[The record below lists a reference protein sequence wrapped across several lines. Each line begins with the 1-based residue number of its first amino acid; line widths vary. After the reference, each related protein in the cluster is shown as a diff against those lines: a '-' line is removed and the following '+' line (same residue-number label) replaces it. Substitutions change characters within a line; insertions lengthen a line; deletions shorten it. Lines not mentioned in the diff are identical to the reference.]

1 MTVTHDGASRTKN
14 KKLLTWVDEV
24 AQLCEPDRIHWC
36 DGSQDEYDRL
46 CGELVE
52 AGVFTRL
59 NPEKRPNSY
68 LARSH
73 PSDVARVENRTFI
86 CSATEK
92 DAGPT
97 NNWMDPKEMRDILK
111 EKFKGCMHGRTL
123 YIIPFSMGPL
133 GSDIAHIGVEITD
146 SAYVVV
152 NQRIMTRMGQKV
164 LDVMGEDGEFVPCVH
179 SVGAPLEADEKD
191 VTWPCAPSIDDKYI
205 THFPETR
212 EIWSYGSG
220 YGGNAL
226 LGKKCLA
233 LRIAS
238 VMARDDGWLA
248 EHMLILG
255 VESPK
260 GEKTYVAA
268 AFPSACGKTNFAMLI
283 PPESIKK
290 EGWKVTTIGDDIA
303 WIKPKEDGK
312 FYAINPEYGYFGV
325 APGTNY
331 DSNPNAMESLKENC
345 IFTNCALT
353 DDGDVWWEGMTKEP
367 PAHAIDWKGNEWNP
381 GLGTPSAHPNS
392 RFTAPAAQCPS
403 IDPDWE
409 NPEGVPISAFL
420 FGGRVS
426 KHFPLVFQG
435 YNWEHGVYMAATMG
449 SEATAAA
456 IGQEAVRRDPM
467 AMLPF
472 CGYNMADYWRHW
484 LRIGRERVATP
495 PRIFRV
501 NWFRKDEK
509 GKFIWPGF
517 GENMRVLQWI
527 VGRCRGTIKAVES
540 PLGWVPPFES
550 LDWTGLGF
558 DKESYFAIMN
568 IDREVSRK
576 EANDQEELFT
586 RFGDHL
592 PREMEIEREM
602 LLQRLYHSPEI
613 WDLSAVKET

>member
-14 KKLLTWVDEV
+14 QKLLKWVDEM
-24 AQLCEPDRIHWC
+24 AELCEPDRVYWC
-36 DGSQDEYDRL
+36 DGSQEEYDRL

-86 CSATEK
+86 CSEK
-92 DAGPT
+92 EEDAGPT
-97 NNWMDPKEMRDILK
+97 NNWMDPKEMRGILK

-123 YIIPFSMGPL
+123 YVIPFSMGPL

-152 NQRIMTRMGQKV
+152 NQRIMTRMGQTV
-164 LDVMGEDGEFVPCVH
+164 LDILGTDGEFIPCLH
-179 SVGAPLEADEKD
+179 SVGAPLEADEED

-255 VESPK
+255 VESPE

-283 PPESIKK
+283 PPKTLD
-290 EGWKVTTIGDDIA
+290 GWKVTTIGDDIA

-331 DSNPNAMESLKENC
+331 DSNPNAMESLKGNA

-353 DDGDVWWEGMTKEP
+353 DDGDIWWEGMTKEP
-367 PAHAIDWKGNEWNP
+367 PAHAIDWKGNDWNP

-392 RFTAPAAQCPS
+392 RFTTPASQCPS

-409 NPEGVPISAFL
+409 NPTGVPISAFL

-472 CGYNMADYWRHW
+472 CGYNMAEYWKHW
-484 LRIGRERVATP
+484 LRIGRSNVATP

-501 NWFRKDEK
+501 NWFRKDDK

-527 VGRCRGTIKAVES
+527 VKRCKGSVEAVES
-540 PLGWVPPFES
+540 PLGWVPPYEA
-550 LDWTGLGF
+550 LDWAGLDF
-558 DKESYFAIMN
+558 DKKSYFNIMN
-568 IDREVSRK
+568 VDREVARK

-602 LLQRLYHSPEI
+602 LLHRLYHSPQV
-613 WDLSAVKET
+613 WDLSAAAAT

>member
-1 MTVTHDGASRTKN
+1 MTVTHDGATRTNN
-14 KKLLTWVDEV
+14 KKLLDWVDEV
-24 AQLCEPDRIHWC
+24 AKLCEPDRIYWC
-36 DGSQDEYDRL
+36 DGSQEEYDRL
-46 CGELVE
+46 CGELVD

-59 NPEKRPNSY
+59 NPQKRPNSY

-86 CSATEK
+86 CSAREE

-97 NNWMDPKEMRDILK
+97 NNWMDPKKMRAILD
-111 EKFKGCMHGRTL
+111 EKFKGCMHGRTM

-133 GSDIAHIGVEITD
+133 GSDIAHIGFEITD

-152 NQRIMTRMGQKV
+152 NQRIMTRMGQAV
-164 LDVMGEDGEFVPCVH
+164 LDVLGDDGEFVPCVH

-191 VTWPCAPSIDDKYI
+191 VTWPCAPNIDDKYI
-205 THFPETR
+205 THYPETR

-255 VESPK
+255 IESPEGK
-260 GEKTYVAA
+260 KTYVSA
-268 AFPSACGKTNFAMLI
+268 AFPSACGKTNLAMLI
-283 PPESIKK
+283 PPESIKQ

-303 WIKPKEDGK
+303 WIKPKDDGK
-312 FYAINPEYGYFGV
+312 FYAINPEYGFFGV

-331 DSNPNAMESLKENC
+331 ESNPNAMESLKENC

-353 DDGDVWWEGMTKEP
+353 DDGDIWWEGMTKEP
-367 PAHAIDWKGNEWNP
+367 PAHAIDWKGNDWNP
-381 GLGTPSAHPNS
+381 GVGTPSAHPNS
-392 RFTAPAAQCPS
+392 RFTAPASQCPS

-409 NPEGVPISAFL
+409 NPAGVPISAFI

-426 KHFPLVFQG
+426 HNFPLVYQG

-456 IGQEAVRRDPM
+456 IGQEAMRRDPM

-472 CGYNMADYWRHW
+472 IGYNMAEYWKHW
-484 LRIGRERVATP
+484 LRIGRSHVATP

-517 GENMRVLQWI
+517 GENMRALQW
-527 VGRCRGTIKAVES
+527 VVERCTTGAEAIES
-540 PLGWVPPFES
+540 PMGWVPPYEA
-550 LDWTGLGF
+550 LDWTGLDF
-558 DKESYFAIMN
+558 DKKLYYAIMN
-568 IDREVSRK
+568 IDREVARK

-592 PREMEIEREM
+592 PREMELEREM
-602 LLQRLYHSPEI
+602 LLQRLHHSPQV
-613 WDLSAVKET
+613 WDLSATA